1 MSRVVRSFE
10 APDQIQER
18 AGITLAVLEVG
29 GIAVARIVHPPGW
42 RWSKDARPLVGTE
55 RCQTRHLGMQL
66 SGRMIVE
73 LADGSMQEIGDGD
86 LFDVPPGHDAW
97 VEGDAEAVS
106 MEWSGVHDWLR
117 SREAERVLATLLFTD
132 IVDSTPLA
140 GRLGDRAW
148 HTLLAAHDDIVRRI
162 VAESRGR
169 EVKHTGDG
177 FLAMFEGPGRALGA
191 AGRIRDGVRALNI
204 EVRQGVHVGEV
215 EVGAHDVG
223 GLAVHEA
230 ARVMAA
236 AGPGEVMV
244 SEIARTLAAASGF
257 DLEPRGT
264 RELKGLDGPRAL
276 FALRDDSRI
285 PGTAR

>member
-1 MSRVVRSFE
+1 MPRVVRTFE
-10 APDQIQER
+10 APDQIQEK
-18 AGITLAVLEVG
+18 AGVTLAVLEVG
-29 GIAVARIVHPPGW
+29 GITVARIVHPPGW
-42 RWSKDARPLVGTE
+42 RWSKDVRPLVGTE
-55 RCQTRHLGMQL
+55 RCQTRHLGMAL
-66 SGRMIVE
+66 SGLMVVE
-73 LADGSMQEIGDGD
+73 FADGSTQEIAAGD

-97 VEGDAEAVS
+97 VEGDVPAVS

-117 SREAERVLATLLFTD
+117 SRESERVLATLLFTD

-140 GRLGDRAW
+140 SRLGDRGW
-148 HTLLAAHDDIVRRI
+148 HALLAAHDEIVRRI
-162 VAESRGR
+162 VTDAHGR

-191 AGRIRDGVRALNI
+191 AGRIREGVRALNI
-204 EVRQGVHVGEV
+204 QVRQGVHVGEV

-236 AGPGEVMV
+236 AAPGEVMV
-244 SEIARTLAAASGF
+244 SDIARTLAAASGF

-276 FALRDDSRI
+276 YALRD
-285 PGTAR
+285 PGTRP

>member
-1 MSRVVRSFE
+1 MERTGGVIYSVV
-10 APDQIQER
+10 
-18 AGITLAVLEVG
+18 EVG
-29 GIAVARIVHPPGW
+29 GVAVARTVHPPGW
-42 RWSKDARPLVGTE
+42 RWSKDVRPLVGTE
-55 RCQTRHLGMQL
+55 RCQIRHLGMMV
-66 SGRMIVE
+66 SGRIVIE
-73 LADGSMQEIGDGD
+73 LADGSTQPLAPGD
-86 LFDVPPGHDAW
+86 LFDIPPGHEAW
-97 VEGDAEAVS
+97 VEGDVPAVS
-106 MEWSGVHDWLR
+106 MEWSGVRDWLR
-117 SREAERVLATLLFTD
+117 QRDAERVLATLLFTD

-140 GRLGDRAW
+140 SRLGDPAWRA
-148 HTLLAAHDDIVRRI
+148 LLAAHDEIVRRI
-162 VAESRGR
+162 VTEARGR

-191 AGRIRDGVRALNI
+191 AGRIRDGVRSLNI

-215 EVGAHDVG
+215 EVGSHDVG

-244 SEIARTLAAASGF
+244 SDIARTLAAASGF

-276 FALRDDSRI
+276 YALRDDSRI
-285 PGTAR
+285 PVTAR

>member
-1 MSRVVRSFE
+1 MTRVVRNFE
-10 APDQIQER
+10 EPDRIQEK

-73 LADGSMQEIGDGD
+73 LADGSTQVIAAGD

-97 VEGDAEAVS
+97 VEGDAPAVS
-106 MEWSGVHDWLR
+106 MEWSGVQDWLR
-117 SREAERVLATLLFTD
+117 SRETEGVLATLLFTD

-140 GRLGDRAW
+140 SRLGDRAW
-148 HTLLAAHDDIVRRI
+148 HALLAAHDEIVRRI
-162 VAESRGR
+162 VTEARGR

-177 FLAMFEGPGRALGA
+177 FLAIFEGPGRALGA
-191 AGRIRDGVRALNI
+191 AGRIREGLRALNI

-215 EVGAHDVG
+215 EVGSHDVA

-244 SEIARTLAAASGF
+244 SDIAHTLAAASGF
-257 DLEPRGT
+257 DLEPRGM
-264 RELKGLDGPRAL
+264 RELKGLEGPRPL
-276 FALRDDSRI
+276 FALRD
-285 PGTAR
+285 PGTRP